1 MPQIG
6 EWFEGRGFLLAGVIL
21 APIAVIVAFVSAGFG
36 HGTTYGRVSSFR
48 WHAFLL
54 QQEMSIWVDC
64 SLSVP
69 LAVLQYPL
77 YGYWLDRAS
86 RRLVTCCVII
96 AMHAALVAWLFFGN
110 TDFRYYNKY

>member
-6 EWFEGRGFLLAGVIL
+6 EWLEGRGFLLVRVIL

-36 HGTTYGRVSSFR
+36 HGSYVWARIV
-48 WHAFLL
+48 L
-54 QQEMSIWVDC
+54 
-64 SLSVP
+64 P
-69 LAVLQYPL
+69 LACLPIATGNEHLGGLFLIVPPAVLEYPL
-77 YGYWLDRAS
+77 YGYWLDRTS

-96 AMHAALVAWLFFGN
+96 ALHAALVAWLFFGN